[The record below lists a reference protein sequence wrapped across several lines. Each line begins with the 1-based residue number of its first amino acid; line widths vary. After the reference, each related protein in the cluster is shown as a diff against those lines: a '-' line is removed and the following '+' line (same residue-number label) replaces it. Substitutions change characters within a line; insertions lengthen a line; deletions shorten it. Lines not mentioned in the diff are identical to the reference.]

1 MDGSTRGSSI
11 LRGEARSVNDQKAGS
26 QSTNHDPQTGSFGRA
41 PEGTAEFEVLEEEM
55 LPPVNEVRRF
65 FKVFF
70 KRKVVVIGAIL
81 VVLIIII
88 AVFADFIA
96 PYGYNEQDLFN
107 VLKPPSKE
115 FLLGTDTLGRDQLS
129 RIIHGTRIALSV
141 GVSTVLISA
150 LIGTILGLIAG
161 YFEGIVGTVIMRFT
175 DAMMAIPQIIMALI
189 ISAILRMGVQGV
201 VLAIAISLFPGYV
214 RLINGQVLSVK
225 QNDYVMS
232 ARSMGAKRLRIIY
245 RHILPNCLS
254 PLIVQMTMMM
264 GISILAEAA
273 LSFLGL
279 GIVPPAPSWGGLCYD
294 GYRHLLRMPLL
305 SIAPGV
311 AIMILVFSLN
321 MVGDGLR
328 DALDPKLRGTS
339 SE

>member
-1 MDGSTRGSSI
+1 MENKP
-11 LRGEARSVNDQKAGS
+11 L
-26 QSTNHDPQTGSFGRA
+26 
-41 PEGTAEFEVLEEEM
+41 PETEDDFQVLDEEM
-55 LPPVNEVRRF
+55 LPPVNEVKRF

-70 KRKVVVIGAIL
+70 KRKVVVVGAVL
-81 VVLIIII
+81 VVLILFV

-96 PYGYNEQDLFN
+96 PYGSNEQDLFN
-107 VLKPPSKE
+107 VLQPPSKE
-115 FLLGTDTLGRDQLS
+115 FLLGTDTLGRDLLS

-141 GVSTVLISA
+141 GVSTVIISA
-150 LIGTILGLIAG
+150 LIGTLLGLVAG
-161 YFEGIVGTVIMRFT
+161 YFEGLTGTVIMRLT
-175 DAMMAIPQIIMALI
+175 DAMMAIPQIVLALI
-189 ISAILRMGVQGV
+189 VAAILKMGVQGV
-201 VLAIAISLFPGYV
+201 VLAVAVSLIPGYI
-214 RLINGQVLSVK
+214 RLINGQVLSAK
-225 QNDYVMS
+225 QNDYVM
-232 ARSMGAKRLRIIY
+232 ATRSMGSKRVRIIF

-279 GIVPPAPSWGGLCYD
+279 GIVPPTPSWGSLCYD
-294 GYRHLLRMPLL
+294 GYRQLLRRPLL
-305 SIAPGV
+305 SIAPGL

-339 SE
+339 TE